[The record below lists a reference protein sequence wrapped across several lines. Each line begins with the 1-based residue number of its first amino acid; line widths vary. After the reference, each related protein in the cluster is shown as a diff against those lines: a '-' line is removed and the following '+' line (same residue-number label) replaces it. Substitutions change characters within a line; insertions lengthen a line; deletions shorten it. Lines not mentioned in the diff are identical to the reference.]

1 MAKIEN
7 KRITTSA
14 AKLATYKGNPVLNL
28 NPEGRTNIGFGLG
41 KGMLLLEN
49 LSAICAFLK
58 SDGKSLDMDPETKAR
73 VEAFA
78 KEFLPAVDG

>member
-14 AKLATYKGNPVLNL
+14 ATIASFKGNPVLNL

-41 KGMLLLEN
+41 KGMLILEN
-49 LSAICAFLK
+49 LPAICAFLK
-58 SDGKSLDMDPETKAR
+58 SDGNSLELTPELKER
-73 VEAFA
+73 IEAFA
-78 KEFLPAVDG
+78 KEFLPKVDG

>member
-1 MAKIEN
+1 MARVEN

-14 AKLATYKGNPVLNL
+14 PALSQFKGNAVLNL

-41 KGMLLLEN
+41 KGMLVLEN

-58 SDGKSLDMDPETKAR
+58 SDGKSLDMDAETKAR
-73 VEAFA
+73 IEAFA
-78 KEFLPAVDG
+78 KEFLPKEG